1 MKPREVPVVAVF
13 FLVLALVLIGV
24 GTGFGLHTL
33 YRLEQFSRNY
43 EAQLQLMEYVRS
55 MVLSAVGF
63 GAMAVAGVCILYI
76 LFARMVQKS
85 SRLHREAE
93 ALRARNEAMEKLNR
107 QTGELAHHQ
116 RLETLGTL
124 TSSIAHEFNNLL
136 TPIMG
141 YSMMAL
147 EKLDGNE
154 ELYDNILE
162 VYNASCTAKKL
173 ISRLS
178 DLSRKN
184 TDSTFRP
191 ASLDEL
197 IQKTLDVAEPAR
209 KENIQIRLD
218 LNCQDQRIRVNELQI
233 SQLILNLI
241 LNAFQAME
249 EKGGILT
256 IKTSFDDRNS
266 LLRVRDTGCGIPEE
280 NRRRI
285 FDPFFTTKESGRG
298 TGLGL
303 AIAAQ
308 VAEDHRGTI
317 AVDSREGQW
326 TEFTVSLPR
335 EVGNA

>member
-1 MKPREVPVVAVF
+1 MKRRDIPITAVCV
-13 FLVLALVLIGV
+13 LVLALVLIGV
-24 GTGFGLHTL
+24 GTGGGLHML
-33 YRLEQFSRNY
+33 YRLEQLTRNY
-43 EAQLQLMEYVRS
+43 GTQSVPMEYVRN
-55 MVLSAVGF
+55 MVLSAVLF
-63 GAMAVAGVCILYI
+63 SAMGVTGICILYMMF
-76 LFARMVQKS
+76 L
-85 SRLHREAE
+85 RLIRRSGRLQQEAE
-93 ALRARNEAMEKLNR
+93 ELRARNEAMEELNR
-107 QTGELAHHQ
+107 QTRELAHHQ

-147 EKLDGNE
+147 EKLPPEEE
-154 ELYDNILE
+154 ELYDSILE

-184 TDSTFRP
+184 NDGTFHL
-191 ASLDEL
+191 ASMDEL
-197 IQKTLDVAEPAR
+197 IQRSLDVAEPAR
-209 KENIQIRLD
+209 KDNVEIRLD
-218 LNCQDQRIRVNELQI
+218 LNCQEQRIRVNEIQI

-249 EKGGILT
+249 EKGGELT
-256 IKTSFDDRNS
+256 IRTAFDEGHVYMY
-266 LLRVRDTGCGIPEE
+266 LRDTGCGIPRE
-280 NRRRI
+280 NRKRI

-308 VAEDHRGTI
+308 VAEDHRGSIT
-317 AVDSREGQW
+317 VDSREGQW
-326 TEFTVSLPR
+326 TEFTVCLPR
-335 EVGNA
+335 ES

>member
-1 MKPREVPVVAVF
+1 MKRRDIPITAVCV
-13 FLVLALVLIGV
+13 LVLALVLIGV
-24 GTGFGLHTL
+24 GTGGGLHML
-33 YRLEQFSRNY
+33 YRLEQLTRNY
-43 EAQLQLMEYVRS
+43 GTQSVLMEYVRN
-55 MVLSAVGF
+55 MVLSAVLF
-63 GAMAVAGVCILYI
+63 SAMGVTGICILYMMF
-76 LFARMVQKS
+76 L
-85 SRLHREAE
+85 RLIRRSGRLQQEAE
-93 ALRARNEAMEKLNR
+93 ELRARNEAMEELNR
-107 QTGELAHHQ
+107 QTRELAHHQ

-147 EKLDGNE
+147 EKLPPEEE
-154 ELYDNILE
+154 ELYDSILE

-184 TDSTFRP
+184 NDGTFHL
-191 ASLDEL
+191 ASMDEL
-197 IQKTLDVAEPAR
+197 IQRSLDVAEPAR
-209 KENIQIRLD
+209 KDNVEIRLD
-218 LNCQDQRIRVNELQI
+218 LNCQEQRIRVNEIQI

-249 EKGGILT
+249 EKGGELSIRT
-256 IKTSFDDRNS
+256 AFDEGHVYMY
-266 LLRVRDTGCGIPEE
+266 LRDTGCGIPRE
-280 NRRRI
+280 NRKRI

-308 VAEDHRGTI
+308 VAEDHRGSIT
-317 AVDSREGQW
+317 VDSREGQW
-326 TEFTVSLPR
+326 TEFTVCLPR
-335 EVGNA
+335 EG

>member
-1 MKPREVPVVAVF
+1 MKRREVPLASVC
-13 FLVLALVLIGV
+13 FLMLALVLIGL

-33 YRLEQFSRNY
+33 YRLEQLSRNY
-43 EAQLQLMEYVRS
+43 ETQLELMEYVRR
-55 MVLSAVGF
+55 MVLSAFAF
-63 GAMAVAGVCILYI
+63 GTMAVVGIGILYA
-76 LFARMVQKS
+76 LFAQMIHRS
-85 SRLHREAE
+85 SRLRREADD
-93 ALRARNEAMEKLNR
+93 LRARNEAMEELNR
-107 QTGELAHHQ
+107 RTRELAHHQ

-141 YSMMAL
+141 YSLMVL
-147 EKLDGNE
+147 EKLPAEEE

-173 ISRLS
+173 ITRLS

-191 ASLDEL
+191 ASMDEL
-197 IQKTLDVAEPAR
+197 IQKTLVVAEPAR
-209 KENIQIRLD
+209 KDNVEIRLD
-218 LNCQDQRIRVNELQI
+218 LNCQDQRIRVNEIQI

-249 EKGGILT
+249 EKGGVLT
-256 IKTSFDDRNS
+256 IKSSFDDRNVY
-266 LLRVRDTGCGIPEE
+266 LRVKDTGCGISEE

-303 AIAAQ
+303 AIADQ
-308 VAEDHRGTI
+308 VVQAHRGSI
-317 AVDSREGQW
+317 RVESREGQW
-326 TEFTVSLPR
+326 TVFTVCLPR
-335 EVGNA
+335 ES

>member
-1 MKPREVPVVAVF
+1 MKRRDIPITAVCV
-13 FLVLALVLIGV
+13 LVLALVLIGV
-24 GTGFGLHTL
+24 GTGGGLHML
-33 YRLEQFSRNY
+33 YRLEQLTRNY
-43 EAQLQLMEYVRS
+43 GTQSVLMEYVRN
-55 MVLSAVGF
+55 MVLSAVLF
-63 GAMAVAGVCILYI
+63 SAMGVTGICILYMMFLQMI
-76 LFARMVQKS
+76 RRS
-85 SRLHREAE
+85 GRLQQEAE
-93 ALRARNEAMEKLNR
+93 ELRARNEAMEELNR
-107 QTGELAHHQ
+107 QTRELAHHQ

-147 EKLDGNE
+147 EKLPPEEE
-154 ELYDNILE
+154 ELYDSILE

-184 TDSTFRP
+184 TDGTFHL
-191 ASLDEL
+191 ASMDEL
-197 IQKTLDVAEPAR
+197 IQRSLDVAEPAR
-209 KENIQIRLD
+209 KDNVEIRLD
-218 LNCQDQRIRVNELQI
+218 LNCQEQRIRVNEIQI

-249 EKGGILT
+249 EKGGELAIRT
-256 IKTSFDDRNS
+256 AFDEGHVYMY
-266 LLRVRDTGCGIPEE
+266 LRDTGCGIPRE
-280 NRRRI
+280 NRKRI

-308 VAEDHRGTI
+308 VAEDHRGSIT
-317 AVDSREGQW
+317 VDSREGQW
-326 TEFTVSLPR
+326 TEFTVCLPR
-335 EVGNA
+335 ES

>member
-1 MKPREVPVVAVF
+1 MKRRDVPVIAIGFLLLAVI
-13 FLVLALVLIGV
+13 LIGA

-33 YRLEQFSRNY
+33 YRLEQLSRNY
-43 EAQLQLMEYVRS
+43 ESQLMESVRS
-55 MVLSAVGF
+55 LVLSAVVFATMTVVGI
-63 GAMAVAGVCILYI
+63 CIVYI
-76 LFARMVQKS
+76 LFLRVIRKS
-85 SRLHREAE
+85 SRLHWEAE
-93 ALRARNEAMEKLNR
+93 ELRARNEAMEELNR
-107 QTGELAHHQ
+107 HTRELAHHQ

-147 EKLDGNE
+147 EKLPPEEE

-184 TDSTFRP
+184 TDSTFHL
-191 ASLDEL
+191 SSMDEL
-197 IQKTLDVAEPAR
+197 IQRSLDVAEPAR
-209 KENIQIRLD
+209 KDNVEIRLD
-218 LNCQDQRIRVNELQI
+218 LNCQDQRIRVNKIQI

-249 EKGGILT
+249 VGGGILT
-256 IKTSFDDRNS
+256 VSTSFDDRNVY
-266 LLRVRDTGCGIPEE
+266 LRMEDTGCGIPEE
-280 NRRRI
+280 NRKRI

-308 VAEDHRGTI
+308 VVEDHRGSI
-317 AVDSREGQW
+317 QVDSRVGEG
-326 TEFTVSLPR
+326 TVFTVCLPR
-335 EVGNA
+335 EG

>member
-1 MKPREVPVVAVF
+1 MKRRDIPITAVCV
-13 FLVLALVLIGV
+13 LVLALVLIGV
-24 GTGFGLHTL
+24 GTGGCLHML
-33 YRLEQFSRNY
+33 YRLEQLTRNY
-43 EAQLQLMEYVRS
+43 GTQSVLMEYVRN
-55 MVLSAVGF
+55 MVLSAVLF
-63 GAMAVAGVCILYI
+63 SAMGVTGICILYMMF
-76 LFARMVQKS
+76 L
-85 SRLHREAE
+85 RLIRRSGRLQQEAE
-93 ALRARNEAMEKLNR
+93 ELRARNEAMEELNR
-107 QTGELAHHQ
+107 QTRELAHHQ

-147 EKLDGNE
+147 EKLPPEEE
-154 ELYDNILE
+154 ELYDSILE

-184 TDSTFRP
+184 TDGTFHL
-191 ASLDEL
+191 ASMDEL
-197 IQKTLDVAEPAR
+197 IQRSLDVAEPAR
-209 KENIQIRLD
+209 KDNVEIRLD
-218 LNCQDQRIRVNELQI
+218 LNCQEQRIRVNEIQI

-249 EKGGILT
+249 EKGGKLT
-256 IKTSFDDRNS
+256 IRTAFDEGHVYMY
-266 LLRVRDTGCGIPEE
+266 LRDTGCGIPRE
-280 NRRRI
+280 NRKRI

-308 VAEDHRGTI
+308 VAEDHRGSIT
-317 AVDSREGQW
+317 VDSREGQW
-326 TEFTVSLPR
+326 TEFTVCLPR
-335 EVGNA
+335 ES

>member
-1 MKPREVPVVAVF
+1 MKRRDIPITAVCV
-13 FLVLALVLIGV
+13 LVLALVLIGV
-24 GTGFGLHTL
+24 GTGGGLHML
-33 YRLEQFSRNY
+33 YRLEQLTRNY
-43 EAQLQLMEYVRS
+43 GTQSVLMEYVRN
-55 MVLSAVGF
+55 MVLSAVLF
-63 GAMAVAGVCILYI
+63 SAMGVTGICILYMMF
-76 LFARMVQKS
+76 L
-85 SRLHREAE
+85 RLIRRSGRLQQEAE
-93 ALRARNEAMEKLNR
+93 ELRARNEAMEELNR
-107 QTGELAHHQ
+107 QTRELAHHQ

-147 EKLDGNE
+147 EKLPPEEE
-154 ELYDNILE
+154 ELYDSILE

-184 TDSTFRP
+184 NDGTFHL
-191 ASLDEL
+191 ASMDEL
-197 IQKTLDVAEPAR
+197 IQRSLDVAEPAR
-209 KENIQIRLD
+209 KDNVEIRLD
-218 LNCQDQRIRVNELQI
+218 LNCQEQRIRVNEIQI

-249 EKGGILT
+249 EKGGKLT
-256 IKTSFDDRNS
+256 IRTAFDEGNVYMY
-266 LLRVRDTGCGIPEE
+266 LRDTGCGIPRE
-280 NRRRI
+280 NRKRI

-308 VAEDHRGTI
+308 VAEDHRGSIT
-317 AVDSREGQW
+317 VDSREGQW
-326 TEFTVSLPR
+326 TEFTVCLPR
-335 EVGNA
+335 ES

>member
-1 MKPREVPVVAVF
+1 MKRREVPLASVC
-13 FLVLALVLIGV
+13 FLMLALVLIGL

-33 YRLEQFSRNY
+33 YRLEQLSRNY
-43 EAQLQLMEYVRS
+43 ETQLELMEYVRR
-55 MVLSAVGF
+55 MVLSAFAF
-63 GAMAVAGVCILYI
+63 GTMAVVGIGILYA
-76 LFARMVQKS
+76 LFAQMIHRS
-85 SRLHREAE
+85 SRLRREADD
-93 ALRARNEAMEKLNR
+93 LRARNEAMEELNR
-107 QTGELAHHQ
+107 RTRELAHHQ

-141 YSMMAL
+141 YSLMAL
-147 EKLDGNE
+147 EKLPAEEE

-173 ISRLS
+173 ITRLS

-191 ASLDEL
+191 ASMDEL
-197 IQKTLDVAEPAR
+197 IQKTLVVAEPAR
-209 KENIQIRLD
+209 KDNVEIRLD
-218 LNCQDQRIRVNELQI
+218 LNCQDQRIRVNEIQI

-249 EKGGILT
+249 EKGGVLT
-256 IKTSFDDRNS
+256 IKSSFDDRNVY
-266 LLRVRDTGCGIPEE
+266 LRVKDTGCGISEE

-303 AIAAQ
+303 AIADQ
-308 VAEDHRGTI
+308 VVQAHRGSI
-317 AVDSREGQW
+317 RVESREGQW
-326 TEFTVSLPR
+326 TVFTVCLPR
-335 EVGNA
+335 ES

>member
-1 MKPREVPVVAVF
+1 MKRRDIPITAVCV
-13 FLVLALVLIGV
+13 LVLALVLIGV
-24 GTGFGLHTL
+24 GTGGCLHML
-33 YRLEQFSRNY
+33 YRLEQLTRNY
-43 EAQLQLMEYVRS
+43 GTQSVLMEYVRN
-55 MVLSAVGF
+55 MVLSAVLF
-63 GAMAVAGVCILYI
+63 SAMGVTGICILYMMF
-76 LFARMVQKS
+76 L
-85 SRLHREAE
+85 RLIRRSGRLQQEAE
-93 ALRARNEAMEKLNR
+93 ELRARNEAMEELNR
-107 QTGELAHHQ
+107 QTRELAHHQ

-147 EKLDGNE
+147 EKLPPEEE
-154 ELYDNILE
+154 ELYDSILE

-184 TDSTFRP
+184 NDGTFHL
-191 ASLDEL
+191 ASMDEL
-197 IQKTLDVAEPAR
+197 IQRSLDVAEPAR
-209 KENIQIRLD
+209 KDNVEIRLD
-218 LNCQDQRIRVNELQI
+218 LNCQEQRIRVNEIQI

-249 EKGGILT
+249 EKGGKLT
-256 IKTSFDDRNS
+256 IRTAFDEGNVYMY
-266 LLRVRDTGCGIPEE
+266 LRDTGCGIPRE
-280 NRRRI
+280 NRKRI

-308 VAEDHRGTI
+308 VAEDHRGSIT
-317 AVDSREGQW
+317 VDSREGQW
-326 TEFTVSLPR
+326 TEFTVCLPR
-335 EVGNA
+335 ES

>member
-1 MKPREVPVVAVF
+1 M
-13 FLVLALVLIGV
+13 
-24 GTGFGLHTL
+24 
-33 YRLEQFSRNY
+33 
-43 EAQLQLMEYVRS
+43 
-55 MVLSAVGF
+55 
-63 GAMAVAGVCILYI
+63 
-76 LFARMVQKS
+76 
-85 SRLHREAE
+85 
-93 ALRARNEAMEKLNR
+93 
-107 QTGELAHHQ
+107 
-116 RLETLGTL
+116 
-124 TSSIAHEFNNLL
+124 
-136 TPIMG
+136 
-141 YSMMAL
+141 
-147 EKLDGNE
+147 
-154 ELYDNILE
+154 
-162 VYNASCTAKKL
+162 YNASCTAKKL

-256 IKTSFDDRNS
+256 IKTSFDDRNI

-285 FDPFFTTKESGRG
+285 FDPFFTTTESGRG

-335 EVGNA
+335 EKVTG

>member
-1 MKPREVPVVAVF
+1 MKRRDIPITAVCG
-13 FLVLALVLIGV
+13 LVLALVLIGV
-24 GTGFGLHTL
+24 GTGGGLHML
-33 YRLEQFSRNY
+33 YRLEQLTRNY
-43 EAQLQLMEYVRS
+43 GTQSVLMEYVRN
-55 MVLSAVGF
+55 MVLSAVLF
-63 GAMAVAGVCILYI
+63 SAMGVTGICILYMMF
-76 LFARMVQKS
+76 L
-85 SRLHREAE
+85 RLIRRSGRLQQEAE
-93 ALRARNEAMEKLNR
+93 ELRARNEAMEELNR
-107 QTGELAHHQ
+107 QTRELAHHQ

-147 EKLDGNE
+147 EKLPPEEE
-154 ELYDNILE
+154 ELYDSILE

-184 TDSTFRP
+184 NDGTFHL
-191 ASLDEL
+191 ASMDEL
-197 IQKTLDVAEPAR
+197 IQRSLDVAEPAR
-209 KENIQIRLD
+209 KDNVEIRLD
-218 LNCQDQRIRVNELQI
+218 LNCQEQRIRVNEIQI

-249 EKGGILT
+249 EKGGELT
-256 IKTSFDDRNS
+256 IRTAFDEGHVYMY
-266 LLRVRDTGCGIPEE
+266 LRDTGCGIPRE
-280 NRRRI
+280 NRKRI

-308 VAEDHRGTI
+308 VAEDHRGSIT
-317 AVDSREGQW
+317 VDSREGQW
-326 TEFTVSLPR
+326 TEFTVCLPR
-335 EVGNA
+335 ES

>member
-1 MKPREVPVVAVF
+1 MKRRDIPITAVCV
-13 FLVLALVLIGV
+13 LVLALVLIGV
-24 GTGFGLHTL
+24 GTGGGLHML
-33 YRLEQFSRNY
+33 YRLEQLTRNY
-43 EAQLQLMEYVRS
+43 GTQSVLMEYVRN
-55 MVLSAVGF
+55 MVLSAVLF
-63 GAMAVAGVCILYI
+63 SAMGMTGICILYMMF
-76 LFARMVQKS
+76 L
-85 SRLHREAE
+85 RLIRRSGRLQQEAE
-93 ALRARNEAMEKLNR
+93 ELRARNEAMEELNR
-107 QTGELAHHQ
+107 QTRELAHHQ

-147 EKLDGNE
+147 EKLPPEEE
-154 ELYDNILE
+154 ELYDSILE

-184 TDSTFRP
+184 NDGTFHL
-191 ASLDEL
+191 ASMDEL
-197 IQKTLDVAEPAR
+197 IQRSLDVAEPAR
-209 KENIQIRLD
+209 KDNVEIRLD
-218 LNCQDQRIRVNELQI
+218 LNCQEQRIRVNEIQI

-249 EKGGILT
+249 EKGGELSIRT
-256 IKTSFDDRNS
+256 AFDEGYVYMY
-266 LLRVRDTGCGIPEE
+266 LRDTGCGIPRE
-280 NRRRI
+280 NRKRI

-308 VAEDHRGTI
+308 VAEDHRGSIT
-317 AVDSREGQW
+317 VDSREGQW
-326 TEFTVSLPR
+326 TEFTVCLPR
-335 EVGNA
+335 ES

>member
-1 MKPREVPVVAVF
+1 MKRRDIPITAVCV
-13 FLVLALVLIGV
+13 LVLALVLIGV
-24 GTGFGLHTL
+24 GTGGGLHML
-33 YRLEQFSRNY
+33 YRLEQLTRNY
-43 EAQLQLMEYVRS
+43 GTQSVLMEYVRN
-55 MVLSAVGF
+55 MVLSAVLF
-63 GAMAVAGVCILYI
+63 SAMGVTGICILYMMF
-76 LFARMVQKS
+76 L
-85 SRLHREAE
+85 RLIRRSGRLQQEAE
-93 ALRARNEAMEKLNR
+93 ELRARNEAMEELSR
-107 QTGELAHHQ
+107 QTRELAHHQ

-147 EKLDGNE
+147 EKLPPEEE
-154 ELYDNILE
+154 ELYDSILE

-184 TDSTFRP
+184 TDGTFHL
-191 ASLDEL
+191 ASMDEL
-197 IQKTLDVAEPAR
+197 IQRSLDVAEPAR
-209 KENIQIRLD
+209 KDNVEIRLD
-218 LNCQDQRIRVNELQI
+218 LNCQEQRIRVNEIQI

-249 EKGGILT
+249 EKGGELT
-256 IKTSFDDRNS
+256 VRTAFDEGHVYMY
-266 LLRVRDTGCGIPEE
+266 LRDTGCGIPWE
-280 NRRRI
+280 NRKRI

-308 VAEDHRGTI
+308 VAEDHRGSIT
-317 AVDSREGQW
+317 VDSREGQW
-326 TEFTVSLPR
+326 TEFTVCLPR
-335 EVGNA
+335 ES